1 MTGNW
6 GGPRIGKRCSKATWE
21 CAVVLATPK
30 DPTQSGCGVLL
41 WFCTVAIRNGNLKV
55 IVQIGV
61 RSLPRSANT
70 LFAHVC
76 IVASDLV
83 IKLIIQHSM
92 NANFT
97 FHPSNL
103 YYTIS
108 AAAES
113 AVDAEHLFPLLSTHL
128 LILDQSYWEGFKRDS
143 VSAGSSMGNFQM
155 PCWHQSGLHPTA
167 W

>member
-92 NANFT
+92 KVDAIEPTTLFET
-97 FHPSNL
+97 RAKIAHDIFPIRQSSNL
-103 YYTIS
+103 GKFDVPYLANWAS
-108 AAAES
+108 PS
-113 AVDAEHLFPLLSTHL
+113 AV
-128 LILDQSYWEGFKRDS
+128 
-143 VSAGSSMGNFQM
+143 
-155 PCWHQSGLHPTA
+155 PCADTPSLALAPSKNLKTRA
-167 W
+167 